1 MEIKELSII
10 VKWCGNEY
18 HLKDLTDQDTVAMLK
33 HEIMK
38 ITQVVYVFF
47 KEPNS
52 RFINVYFRFVRS
64 VKSCSI

>member
-38 ITQVVYVFF
+38 QTQVSFLF
-47 KEPNS
+47 G
-52 RFINVYFRFVRS
+52 
-64 VKSCSI
+64 

>member
-38 ITQVVYVFF
+38 VTQVVYVFF
-47 KEPNS
+47 L
-52 RFINVYFRFVRS
+52 
-64 VKSCSI
+64 